1 MKRVRFSVEQAKEVG
16 FDKVEKKALRIL
28 RKDFTGN
35 WRKAE
40 VIANVDGDQLIFVL
54 VDPEHKD

>member
-1 MKRVRFSVEQAKEVG
+1 MKKVRFTIEQAKELG

-28 RKDFTGN
+28 RKVFTGN

-40 VIANVDGDQLIFVL
+40 VIADVDGDQLIFVL
-54 VDPEHKD
+54 KENEDA